1 MKRTVTV
8 SLLILFTCINKS
20 IAQEQDSIPI
30 PAPKSFINLGFIGL
44 WSTNGDDTDK
54 TTNNISIALIYS
66 DVYRINGL
74 SISPF
79 SKIMKMNGL
88 QIGASQGASEMNGV
102 QIGMGNGAGTLK
114 GVQIGMFNTIGE
126 KSGGVQLGIFNS
138 RKSSGLQ
145 IGFVNFADEN
155 DYPIG
160 LVNIIKNGDM
170 YVGLMTDEMSSAT
183 ATFRSGG
190 KYLYG
195 IVGFGY
201 SFASSLNHWITE
213 GGIGVHVPVIP
224 NRLRIDSEITAS
236 MISKIY
242 GRIHWGDPEEAEKK
256 AEEYNYKQASRY
268 TVRILPTYRFGKRI
282 ELFGGPSLNYL
293 QSHCMENTK
302 IFPSNYMWR
311 KFTSSSLKQIYWGW
325 TIGVQYKL

>member
-1 MKRTVTV
+1 MKRTVTL
-8 SLLILFTCINKS
+8 SLLILFAGINKG
-20 IAQEQDSIPI
+20 IAQKQDSINE
-30 PAPKSFINLGFIGL
+30 PKSFVNLGFIGY

-54 TTNNISIALIYS
+54 TTNNISIALIYA
-66 DVYRINGL
+66 DIYRVNGL

-79 SKIMKMNGL
+79 SKIEKMNGL
-88 QIGASQGASEMNGV
+88 QLGVSQGAAEMNGV
-102 QIGMGNGAGTLK
+102 QIGVGNGAGRLK
-114 GVQIGMFNTIGE
+114 GIQIGMFNVIGE
-126 KSGGVQLGIFNS
+126 KSGGVQLGLVNS
-138 RKSSGLQ
+138 RKSGGLQ
-145 IGFVNFADEN
+145 IGFVNLADEN

-195 IVGFGY
+195 IAGFGHN
-201 SFASSLNHWITE
+201 FASSLNHWILE

-224 NRLRIDSEITAS
+224 NRLRIDSEITATL
-236 MISKIY
+236 ITKFY

-256 AEEYNYKQASRY
+256 AEEYNYKEASRY